1 MSGRIN
7 WIEGPEI
14 VDVSPPGGP
23 DTPWGAP
30 GREELSWPKASF
42 RPGLTGSSTDGHQGV
57 HTLPFLT
64 GSLRGLRRSLGALRA
79 TRCDPAGRGCWPG
92 R

>member
-1 MSGRIN
+1 MSGPIN

-30 GREELSWPKASF
+30 GQAS
-42 RPGLTGSSTDGHQGV
+42 GSSASLRSFGFPQGV
-57 HTLPFLT
+57 KSFH
-64 GSLRGLRRSLGALRA
+64 
-79 TRCDPAGRGCWPG
+79 GRKQASGQT
-92 R
+92 

>member
-23 DTPWGAP
+23 DTPWGAS
-30 GREELSWPKASF
+30 GQAS
-42 RPGLTGSSTDGHQGV
+42 GSSA
-57 HTLPFLT
+57 
-64 GSLRGLRRSLGALRA
+64 SLRPFG
-79 TRCDPAGRGCWPG
+79 
-92 R
+92 

>member
-30 GREELSWPKASF
+30 ARPKGRSEAEEPEA
-42 RPGLTGSSTDGHQGV
+42 
-57 HTLPFLT
+57 
-64 GSLRGLRRSLGALRA
+64 
-79 TRCDPAGRGCWPG
+79 
-92 R
+92 